1 MARKSIFEI
10 PHYYIKLKEVKEEA
24 KDTFTFSFE
33 HPEEVT
39 WGGGDHAHFVIP
51 DEEVNERSVR
61 HLSMISL
68 PHERR
73 IDFTTRLR
81 GELSYF
87 KEKLKNMKIG
97 DEILVA
103 GFVGN
108 FRIIRDG
115 KPLVFISQ
123 GVAIATIY
131 ALVKEFVYDNSGIG
145 EIESININPNNE
157 FIFEE
162 KLNEYKEI
170 FSNFN
175 HTYVNNRNDFYE
187 SLTNISKRHFD
198 NAYYFVVGDKGFMEA
213 VELFLQEKDIKN
225 IITDTH
231 NNNHPYKIKRNY

>member
-10 PHYYIKLKEVKEEA
+10 PHYYIKLKEIKEEA

-33 HPEEVT
+33 HPGEVT

-51 DEEVNERSVR
+51 NEEVNERSVR

-68 PHERR
+68 PHERS
-73 IDFTTRLR
+73 IEFTTRLR
-81 GELSYF
+81 GSLSFF

-131 ALVKEFVYDNSGIG
+131 ALSKEFEKDNSGVL
-145 EIESININPNNE
+145 EIESLNINPNNE
-157 FIFEE
+157 YLFNDKFSEYTE
-162 KLNEYKEI
+162 K
-170 FSNFN
+170 FPNFHHN
-175 HTYVNNRNDFYE
+175 FVNNRLDFYDILE
-187 SLTNISKRHFD
+187 DIAKKYSNE
-198 NAYYFVVGDKGFMEA
+198 AYYFVVGDKGFMEA
-213 VELFLQEKDIKN
+213 VELVLQEKDINN